1 MTAQRL
7 NSKYPN
13 FFLGGYISNLIDNPD
28 KPYISIAMKSY
39 DEKSSDTVF
48 IMIFKQAGYGKNKYP
63 NPTATIVKDAFE
75 KQRPIA
81 CVYYNDGNGG
91 NKMSCCYTNFSV
103 KDDKPS
109 EPLDGQLSFFD
120 DEETEH
126 TQEPAPMA
134 KAVSYPVRVST
145 ETDTDDEFPF

>member
-39 DEKSSDTVF
+39 DDKSSNTVF
-48 IMIFKQAGYGKNKYP
+48 IMIFKQAGYGKSKYP

-75 KQRPIA
+75 KQCPIA

-91 NKMSCCYTNFSV
+91 NKMSCCYTNFTATGNAEQAQ
-103 KDDKPS
+103 KTAP
-109 EPLDGQLSFFD
+109 
-120 DEETEH
+120 TENAVFH
-126 TQEPAPMA
+126 PV
-134 KAVSYPVRVST
+134 AVSAV
-145 ETDTDDEFPF
+145 TDSDDEFPF

>member
-39 DEKSSDTVF
+39 DDKSSDTVF

-91 NKMSCCYTNFSV
+91 NKMSCCYTNFSATDNV
-103 KDDKPS
+103 EQAQK
-109 EPLDGQLSFFD
+109 
-120 DEETEH
+120 T
-126 TQEPAPMA
+126 APTDN
-134 KAVSYPVRVST
+134 AVSHPIRVSA